1 MLCPTPSGL
10 YFLNG
15 SSAKQRATF
24 SAKEYCEHARNM
36 LTEYTDARRKIED
49 KLEHLE
55 GQRAELAT
63 QLANVKALP
72 VLAKDRAHIAEAE
85 EQLRRL
91 REVRETKKYRDEI
104 APIKE
109 AELKRLELLLVME
122 AKYVLKQAESVKANK
137 KRLEDSL
144 AALETARDFARGFR
158 VIGCGATN
166 MIIHMLLKTLIFCQ
180 WTPSGI
186 CSWRVSKKV
195 FLTRLML
202 SVVSSRRIQSL

>member
-1 MLCPTPSGL
+1 M
-10 YFLNG
+10 
-15 SSAKQRATF
+15 
-24 SAKEYCEHARNM
+24 
-36 LTEYTDARRKIED
+36 TEYTDARRKIED

-109 AELKRLELLLVME
+109 ELKRLEHLLVME

-144 AALETARDFARGFR
+144 VALETARHFARAFR